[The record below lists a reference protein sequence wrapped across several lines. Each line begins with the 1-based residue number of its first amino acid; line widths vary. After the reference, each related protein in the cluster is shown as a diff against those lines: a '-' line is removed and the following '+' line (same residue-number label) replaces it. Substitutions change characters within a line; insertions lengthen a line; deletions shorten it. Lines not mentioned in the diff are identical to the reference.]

1 MENDKEK
8 EEETKKNNEN
18 QKDTVAD
25 SLSRGSIIGE

>member
-8 EEETKKNNEN
+8 EEEIKKKDEN
-18 QKDTVAD
+18 QKDTVD